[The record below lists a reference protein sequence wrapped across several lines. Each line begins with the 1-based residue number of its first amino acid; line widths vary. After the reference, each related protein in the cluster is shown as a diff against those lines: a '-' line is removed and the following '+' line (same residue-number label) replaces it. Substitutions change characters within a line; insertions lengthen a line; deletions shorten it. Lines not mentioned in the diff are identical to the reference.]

1 MAQLP
6 SSALNTH
13 VFPDDQLKIGLLGTP
28 QLCDHDLTVVYSKEK
43 VTVLSPTGTLLLEQP
58 RSGTSSLWHINTI
71 PTTPANIPS
80 SLSCFNVYPIP
91 ADNAAI
97 CLYWQRCFGS
107 PTKSSFIRAAH
118 RQSFAKLFPLL
129 TPKFISKNY
138 QHTAATAIGH
148 LNRHRKNQHS
158 TQPPVSGPS
167 QQLHPKL
174 LISFYQPTRANYS
187 DATGTFLGTNLH
199 FLIMY
204 HQDSNYI
211 NAIALHDYSAASY
224 HTAYMEGL
232 ALYQRAK
239 PDGSFIPHIE
249 YADNAMTKAYIAA
262 MKKHKIEVQLVPP
275 SNHRAN
281 NAERAV
287 QTFKNHFISSLA
299 TCDPLYPAPAAENIL
314 PTVKLTLNLLRA
326 SNISGLSAH
335 EEMHGPFDSNRYH
348 LHPIGT
354 RVITLDAPE
363 NRPSFAPHGVEG
375 FYIGPAMQH
384 YRCHEIYCPHS
395 KAIRTSDSVS
405 WLPFERIIPKYA
417 TLPEEIFAGEPTP
430 IHPTIAN
437 TTHLTSSQGVAS
449 PNDDTPWV
457 PITNSQG
464 ANTILEPPTPSTP
477 PHSFCP
483 DDIISSVPTP
493 HTIADHPFSSPSPIN
508 APQANFVHYSKAIR
522 GPDYQ
527 HWQDSMHAE
536 IVRLFITT
544 KTALY
549 RPDLTI
555 DTIPSDAR
563 VGNANPVIK
572 KKENKIDPSQ
582 IEYRTRLT
590 FHEINRKR
598 TPTTNTSIE
607 PPIIEPRITASSTI
621 DSLAVK
627 LLYNSIVSDHE
638 AIFSSIDVK
647 DWYLNSSCDTAF
659 LLIRNG
665 ILDEKSKILLGTTHL
680 PDNASLVIE
689 VNNVVYGMD
698 DAGRI
703 SQLEL
708 VNHLAKDDFHMC
720 PHTPGLFY
728 HATRPNIRFTTWADD
743 FGIKS
748 NPASGDFEFLCDVL
762 KKKYPITAHKTATKY
777 LGMNI
782 DLVRHVDPSKDT
794 LTCSMPGFVKE
805 SLAEL
810 GFVRTFSPKSPS
822 IYIAPKF
829 GGTTQDESID
839 TSPPATAEQQTHLR
853 TAIGKF
859 RWYGDAVDPILVTP
873 LSKMANQQSA
883 PTENTMSE
891 LSRFLNYV
899 DQFPNAQLTFKPS
912 NMQLYIHQ

>member
-1 MAQLP
+1 
-6 SSALNTH
+6 
-13 VFPDDQLKIGLLGTP
+13 
-28 QLCDHDLTVVYSKEK
+28 
-43 VTVLSPTGTLLLEQP
+43 
-58 RSGTSSLWHINTI
+58 
-71 PTTPANIPS
+71 
-80 SLSCFNVYPIP
+80 
-91 ADNAAI
+91 
-97 CLYWQRCFGS
+97 
-107 PTKSSFIRAAH
+107 
-118 RQSFAKLFPLL
+118 
-129 TPKFISKNY
+129 
-138 QHTAATAIGH
+138 
-148 LNRHRKNQHS
+148 
-158 TQPPVSGPS
+158 
-167 QQLHPKL
+167 
-174 LISFYQPTRANYS
+174 
-187 DATGTFLGTNLH
+187 
-199 FLIMY
+199 MY

-211 NAIALHDYSAASY
+211 HAIALHDYSAASY

-232 ALYQRAK
+232 AIYQRAK

-299 TCDPLYPAPAAENIL
+299 TCDPLYPVTAAVKIL
-314 PTVKLTLNLLRA
+314 PIANLTLNLLRP
-326 SNISGLSAH
+326 SHISGLSAY
-335 EEMHGPFDSNRYH
+335 EEMFGPFDSNRYI

-363 NRPSFAPHGVEG
+363 NRLSFAPHGVEG
-375 FYIGPAMQH
+375 FYTGPAMQH

-395 KAIRTSDSVS
+395 QAIRISDSVS

-417 TLPEEIFAGEPTP
+417 TLPEEIFAAEPTP

-449 PNDDTPWV
+449 TNDDDLWV
-457 PITNSQG
+457 PLTNSQG
-464 ANTILEPPTPSTP
+464 ANTTLDPPTPATP
-477 PHSFCP
+477 THTFCP
-483 DDIISSVPTP
+483 DDITSSLPTP
-493 HTIADHPFSSPSPIN
+493 NTIADHPFSSPSPIN

-527 HWQDSMHAE
+527 HWQDSMNAE
-536 IVRLFITT
+536 IIRLFITT
-544 KTALY
+544 KTAIY

-555 DTIPSDAR
+555 DTIPSEAR

-572 KKENKIDPSQ
+572 KKEDKIDPSK

-590 FHEINRKR
+590 FDELKLKK
-598 TPTTNTSIE
+598 TPTTNSSIV
-607 PPIIEPRITASSTI
+607 PPTIEPRITASSTI

-647 DWYLNSSCDTAF
+647 DWYLNSSCKTAY

-665 ILDEKSKILLGTTHL
+665 ILDQKSKILLKTTHL
-680 PDNASLVIE
+680 PDNAILVTE

-720 PHTPGLFY
+720 PHTPGLFF

-743 FGIKS
+743 FGVKS
-748 NPASGDFEFLCDVL
+748 NPASGDFEFLCEVL

-777 LGMNI
+777 LGMTI
-782 DLVRHVDPSKDT
+782 DLVRNVDPSKDT

-805 SLAEL
+805 GLAEL

-829 GGTTQDESID
+829 GASSQVESTD
-839 TSPPATAEQQTHLR
+839 TSPPATAAEQTHLR

-883 PTENTMSE
+883 PTQNTMSE

-899 DQFPNAQLTFKPS
+899 DQFPDAHLTFRPS
-912 NMQLYIHQ
+912 NMQLHIHSDASYLGDPKSRSRFGGVFTMGPISYTGPENPYDINGPVLVSTGIIPTVVGSATEAEYAGLYLNAQNGEVARQILADLGHPQTQPTEITYDNTTAGSIANKTAKIRRSKAIAMRYHWIQDRVAQKHFKLKWAPGKHNLADFPTKAHPIHHFQAMRPLFISYPGSSLSQQQSRQGVLINPESPHSSQPITLP